1 MAKGAGQYRGQKVI
15 MQIMKFGQRRV
26 KADKSF
32 LMPSIST
39 ADVDVFPPVFQ
50 RLNGKL

>member
-1 MAKGAGQYRGQKVI
+1 MI
-15 MQIMKFGQRRV
+15 MQIMKFGQRRP

-32 LMPSIST
+32 LMPPISV
-39 ADVDVFPPVFQ
+39 ADMDLFPPVFQ

>member
-1 MAKGAGQYRGQKVI
+1 M

-32 LMPSIST
+32 LMPPISM
-39 ADVDVFPPVFQ
+39 ADIGIFPPVFQ